1 MVRKRDNRLVPIKY
15 TSREF
20 DTMKN
25 DLVEHAKRYYP
36 DSFQDFN
43 EAGVGSLLLDTVAY
57 VGDILSFYTDF
68 QANESF
74 LPTAL
79 EYDNI
84 IKLGKQMGYKFR
96 GNPASVGT
104 AAFFVVVPVSSTGV
118 GPDTRYMPILRKG
131 SQFRTAEN
139 VGFILDEDIN
149 FADSNNQIIVAQV
162 DDTSGSPTSY
172 AVKAYGTV
180 VSGELTRDIVN
191 VPGYQKLLRIKLSSN
206 RVTEVISVV
215 DREGHTYYEV
225 DNLSQ
230 NTIYKPVTN
239 RNSDT
244 DKVGAIM
251 RPFVV
256 PRRFVMEQ
264 DKRNQTYLQFG
275 FGSETE
281 LKTESILDPRTV
293 TLQRNGKNYVT
304 DPSFDPTRL
313 TETDKLGIS
322 PANTSLTII
331 YRTNTRNNV
340 NVATGRLTKASR
352 PIIDFKNVTELNQA
366 TTRTVRQS
374 IEVNNESPII
384 GDVSTPSSEE
394 LKRRIYDNFA
404 TQNRAV
410 TKLDYV
416 STIYSMPPQFGAIK
430 RAMVVRDDDSFKRNL
445 NIYVIA
451 EGANGKLTQ
460 ANTNLKRNVKTWLNR
475 NRMINDT
482 IDILNARI
490 LNISIDFAIVADQET
505 NKFDILASCIAKIQE
520 KFAVLP
526 DIGEAF
532 YITDIYKVIN
542 DVDGV
547 VDTKRVTVKQKT
559 GARYSD
565 LGFNIRDNMS
575 PDGRY
580 FIIPED
586 VIVEIKFPLEDIKG
600 AIL

>member
-1 MVRKRDNRLVPIKY
+1 MTKKRDNRLVPIKY

-20 DTMKN
+20 DTIKN
-25 DLVEHAKRYYP
+25 DLVEYAKRYYP

-43 EAGVGSLLLDTVAY
+43 EAGVGALLLDTVAY

-68 QANESF
+68 QANESY

-84 IKLGKQMGYKFR
+84 IKLGRQMGFKFR
-96 GNPASVGT
+96 GNPTSTGV
-104 AAFFVVVPVSSTGV
+104 AAFFVVVPVSPTGI
-118 GPDTRYMPILRKG
+118 GPDTRYMPTLRKG
-131 SQFRTAEN
+131 SEFRTTEN
-139 VGFILDEDIN
+139 VGFILDEDVN
-149 FADSNNQIIVAQV
+149 FSDSNNQIIVAQV
-162 DDTSGSPTSY
+162 DDTTGSPSSY
-172 AVKAYGTV
+172 AVKAYGNV
-180 VSGELTRDIVN
+180 VSGELTKDVIN
-191 VPGYQKLLRIKLSSN
+191 VPGYQKFLRIELSSD
-206 RVTEVISVV
+206 RVTEVMSVV
-215 DREGHTYYEV
+215 DQEGHTYYEV

-230 NTIYKPVTN
+230 NVIYKPVTN
-239 RNSDT
+239 KNSDT

-256 PRRFVMEQ
+256 PRRFVVEQ
-264 DKRNQTYLQFG
+264 DKRNSTFLQFG

-281 LKTESILDPRTV
+281 LKTESVLDPRTV
-293 TLQRNGKNYVT
+293 TLKRSGKNYVT
-304 DPSFDPTRL
+304 DPSFDPTKL

-322 PANTSLTII
+322 PASTRLTVI

-340 NVATGRLTKASR
+340 NVATGKLTKPSR
-352 PIIDFKNVTELNQA
+352 AILDFKDIGDLSQDKVIS
-366 TTRTVRQS
+366 VRQS

-384 GDVSTPSSEE
+384 GDVSSPTSEE

-410 TKLDYV
+410 TKLDYI
-416 STIYSMPPQFGAIK
+416 STIYSMPPNFGAIK
-430 RAMVVRDDDSFKRNL
+430 RAMLVRDDDSFKRNL

-451 EGANGKLTQ
+451 EGANGKLAQ
-460 ANTNLKRNVKTWLNR
+460 ASTNLKRNVKTWLNK

-490 LNISIDFAIVADQET
+490 LNISIDFSIVADQET
-505 NKFDILASCIAKIQE
+505 NKFDILASCITKLRE
-520 KFAVLP
+520 RFAVLP

-532 YITDIYKVIN
+532 YITDIYKTIN

-547 VDTKRVTVKQKT
+547 VDTKSVKVRQKS
-559 GARYSD
+559 GARYAD
-565 LGFNIRDNMS
+565 LSYDIRENMS
-575 PDGRY
+575 ADGR
-580 FIIPED
+580 FFVIPED

-600 AIL
+600 VIL

>member
-1 MVRKRDNRLVPIKY
+1 MAKKRDNRLVPIKY

-20 DTMKN
+20 DSIKS
-25 DLVEHAKRYYP
+25 DLIEYAKRYYP

-43 EAGVGSLLLDTVAY
+43 EAGVGALLLDTVAY

-74 LPTAL
+74 LSTAL

-96 GNPASVGT
+96 GNPTSTGV
-104 AAFFVVVPVSSTGV
+104 AAFFVIVPVSPTGV
-118 GPDTRYMPILRKG
+118 GPDTRYMPILRRG
-131 SQFRTAEN
+131 SEFRTTEN
-139 VGFILDEDIN
+139 VGFILDEDVN
-149 FADSNNQIIVAQV
+149 FSDSNNQIIVAQV
-162 DDTSGSPTSY
+162 DDTSGTPTSF
-172 AVKAYGTV
+172 AVKAYGNV
-180 VSGELTRDIVN
+180 VSGELVRDIVN
-191 VPGYQKLLRIKLSSN
+191 VPGYQKFLRIELSSD

-215 DREGHTYYEV
+215 DQEGHTYYEV

-230 NTIYKPVTN
+230 NVIYKPVTN

-244 DKVGAIM
+244 DKVKALM

-256 PRRFVMEQ
+256 PRRFVVEQ
-264 DKRNQTYLQFG
+264 NQRNSTFIQFG

-281 LKTESILDPRTV
+281 LQTQSALDPRNV
-293 TLQRNGKNYVT
+293 TLQRSGKNYIT
-304 DPSFDPTRL
+304 DPSFDPTKL

-322 PANTSLTII
+322 PANTRLTII

-340 NVATGRLTKASR
+340 NVSSGRLTKTSR
-352 PIIDFKNVTELNQA
+352 PILDFNNIADLNQ
-366 TTRTVRQS
+366 TTVRTVRQS

-384 GDVSTPSSEE
+384 GDVSSPTSEE
-394 LKRRIYDNFA
+394 LKRRIYDHFA

-410 TKLDYV
+410 TTLDYV
-416 STIYSMPPQFGAIK
+416 STIYSMPPQFGSIK

-451 EGANGKLTQ
+451 EGANGKLAQ
-460 ANTNLKRNVKTWLNR
+460 ASTNLKRNVKTWLNK

-490 LNISIDFAIVADQET
+490 LNVSIDFAVVVDQET
-505 NKFDILASCIAKIQE
+505 NKFDVLASCITKLRQT
-520 KFAVLP
+520 FAVLP

-532 YITDIYKVIN
+532 YITDVYKALN

-547 VDTKRVTVKQKT
+547 VDVKKVTVKQKS
-559 GARYSD
+559 GARYAD
-565 LGFNIRDNMS
+565 LSYNIRENTAA
-575 PDGRY
+575 DGRY
-580 FIIPED
+580 FVVPED
-586 VIVEIKFPLEDIKG
+586 VIVEIKFPLQDIKG
-600 AIL
+600 AIV

>member
-20 DTMKN
+20 DTIKN

-505 NKFDILASCIAKIQE
+505 NKFDILASCITKIQE

>member
-1 MVRKRDNRLVPIKY
+1 MAKKRDNRLVPIKY

-20 DTMKN
+20 DTIKR
-25 DLVEHAKRYYP
+25 DLIEHAKRYYP
-36 DSFQDFN
+36 NSFQDFN

-57 VGDILSFYTDF
+57 VGDILSFYTDY

-96 GNPASVGT
+96 GNPTSSGV
-104 AAFFVVVPVSSTGV
+104 AAFFVVVPVSPTGI

-131 SQFRTAEN
+131 SEFRTTEN
-139 VGFILDEDIN
+139 VGFILDEDVN

-162 DDTSGSPTSY
+162 DDASGTPTSY
-172 AVKAYGTV
+172 AVKAYGNV
-180 VSGELTRDIVN
+180 VSGELTRDIIS
-191 VPGYQKLLRIKLSSN
+191 VPGYQKFLRIELSSE
-206 RVTEVISVV
+206 RVTEIISVV
-215 DREGHTYYEV
+215 DQEGHNYFEV

-230 NTIYKPVTN
+230 NIIYKPVTN
-239 RNSDT
+239 RNSNT
-244 DKVGAIM
+244 DKVSALM

-256 PRRFVMEQ
+256 PRRFVVEQ
-264 DKRNQTYLQFG
+264 DERNVTYLQFG

-281 LKTESILDPRTV
+281 LKTESVLDPRTV
-293 TLQRNGKNYVT
+293 TLQRTGKNYVT
-304 DPSFDPTRL
+304 DSSFDPAKL

-340 NVATGRLTKASR
+340 NIATGRLTKPSR
-352 PIIDFKNVTELNQA
+352 AILDFNNITELNSD
-366 TTRTVRQS
+366 TIRTVRQS

-384 GDVSTPSSEE
+384 GDVSSPTSQE
-394 LKRRIYDNFA
+394 LKTRIYDNFA

-430 RAMVVRDDDSFKRNL
+430 RAMLVRDDDSFKRNL
-445 NIYVIA
+445 NIYVLA
-451 EGANGKLTQ
+451 EGSNGKLEQ
-460 ANTNLKRNVKTWLNR
+460 ASTNLKRNVKIWLNK

-482 IDILNARI
+482 IDILNGRI

-505 NKFDILASCIAKIQE
+505 NKFDILATCITKLRE
-520 KFAVLP
+520 KFAILP

-532 YITDIYKVIN
+532 FVTDVYKTIN

-547 VDTKRVTVKQKT
+547 VDTKYVKVRQKT
-559 GARYSD
+559 GGLYSD
-565 LGFNIRDNMS
+565 LGFNVRENMS
-575 PDGRY
+575 ADGRY
-580 FIIPED
+580 FVVPED
-586 VIVEIKFPLEDIKG
+586 VIVEVKFPLQDIKG
-600 AIL
+600 VIL

>member
-1 MVRKRDNRLVPIKY
+1 MARKRDNRLVPIKY

-20 DTMKN
+20 DSIKN
-25 DLVEHAKRYYP
+25 DLVEYAKRYYP

-43 EAGVGSLLLDTVAY
+43 EAGVGSLLLDTIAY
-57 VGDILSFYTDF
+57 IGDILSFYVDF

-79 EYDNI
+79 EFDNI
-84 IKLGKQMGYKFR
+84 IKLGRQMGYKFR
-96 GNPASVGT
+96 GNPNAYGT
-104 AAFFVVVPVSSTGV
+104 AAFFVVVPVAPSGI
-118 GPDTRYMPILRKG
+118 GPDTRYMPILRRG
-131 SQFRTAEN
+131 SQFRTVEN
-139 VGFILDEDIN
+139 VGFILNEDVN
-149 FADSNNQIIVAQV
+149 FADSNNQVIVAQV
-162 DDTSGSPTSY
+162 DDTTGTPTSF
-172 AVKAYGTV
+172 AVKAYGEV
-180 VSGELTRDIVN
+180 VSGELVRDIVN
-191 VPGYQKLLRIKLSSN
+191 VPGYQKFLRVQLSSD
-206 RVTEVISVV
+206 RVTEVISVT

-230 NTIYKPVTN
+230 NIIYKPVTN

-244 DKVGAIM
+244 DKVQALM

-256 PRRFVMEQ
+256 PRRFVVEQ
-264 DKRNQTYLQFG
+264 DQTNRTFLQFG

-281 LKTESILDPRTV
+281 LVTESVLDPRTV
-293 TLQRNGKNYVT
+293 TLQRSGKNYVT

-322 PANTSLTII
+322 PANTQLVVI
-331 YRTNTRNNV
+331 YKTNTRNNV
-340 NVATGRLTKASR
+340 NVASGKLTKASR
-352 PIIDFKNVTELNQA
+352 PLLDFTDITSLNA
-366 TTRTVRQS
+366 DTVRS
-374 IEVNNESPII
+374 VRASVEVTNESPII
-384 GDVSTPSSEE
+384 GDVSFPSSEE

-410 TKLDYV
+410 TKMDYI

-451 EGANGKLTQ
+451 EGANGKLAQ
-460 ANTNLKRNVKTWLNR
+460 ANTTLKRNVKTWLNK

-490 LNISIDFAIVADQET
+490 LNVSIDFSIVADSET
-505 NKFDILASCIAKIQE
+505 NKFDILASCVTKLQE

-532 YITDIYKVIN
+532 YITDIYKVLN
-542 DVDGV
+542 EVDGV
-547 VDTKRVTVKQKT
+547 VDTKNVSVKQKVGT
-559 GARYSD
+559 RYAD
-565 LGFNIRDNMS
+565 LGFNIKENMS
-575 PDGRY
+575 ADGRY
-580 FIIPED
+580 FVIPED
-586 VIVEIKFPLEDIKG
+586 VVIEVKFPLEDIKG
-600 AIL
+600 VVL

>member
-1 MVRKRDNRLVPIKY
+1 MAKKRDNRLVPIKY

-20 DTMKN
+20 DSIKI
-25 DLVEHAKRYYP
+25 DLVEYAKRYYP

-57 VGDILSFYTDF
+57 IGDILSFYTDF

-74 LPTAL
+74 LQTAL
-79 EYDNI
+79 EYNNI
-84 IKLGKQMGYKFR
+84 IKLGKQMGFKFR
-96 GNPASVGT
+96 GNPTSTGT
-104 AAFFVVVPVSSTGV
+104 AAFFVVVPVSPTGI

-131 SQFRTAEN
+131 SEFRTVQN
-139 VGFILDEDIN
+139 VGFLLDEDIN
-149 FADSNNQIIVAQV
+149 FADSDNQIIVAQV
-162 DDTSGSPTSY
+162 DDTSGAPSSY

-180 VSGELTRDIVN
+180 VSGELARDIVN
-191 VPGYQKLLRIKLSSN
+191 VPGYQKLLRIELSSN
-206 RVTEVISVV
+206 RVAEVLTVV
-215 DREGHTYYEV
+215 DREGHSYYEV

-230 NTIYKPVTN
+230 NVIYKSVTN
-239 RNSDT
+239 RNSNT
-244 DKVGAIM
+244 DKVSAIM

-256 PRRFVMEQ
+256 PRRFVVEQ
-264 DKRNQTYLQFG
+264 DEIDRTYLQFG

-281 LKTESILDPRTV
+281 LKTESVLDPRTV
-293 TLQRNGKNYVT
+293 TLQRSGKNYVT
-304 DPSFDPTRL
+304 DPSFDPTKL

-322 PANTSLTII
+322 PANTAITVV

-340 NVATGRLTKASR
+340 NVATGKLTKASR
-352 PIIDFKNVTELNQA
+352 AIFDFKDVANLNQS
-366 TTRTVRQS
+366 TMNTIRRS
-374 IEVNNESPII
+374 IEVNNESPVV
-384 GDVSTPSSEE
+384 GDVSAPSSEE

-451 EGANGKLTQ
+451 EGANGKLAQ
-460 ANTNLKRNVKTWLNR
+460 ANTNLKRNVKTWLNK

-505 NKFDILASCIAKIQE
+505 NKFDILSSCIE
-520 KFAVLP
+520 RLRRHYEVLP

-532 YITDIYKVIN
+532 YITDIYKIIN

-547 VDTKRVTVKQKT
+547 VDTKRVAVKQKT
-559 GARYSD
+559 GGRYSD
-565 LGFNIRDNMS
+565 LGFNIRENMS

-580 FIIPED
+580 FTIPED
-586 VIVEIKFPLEDIKG
+586 VIVEIKFPLQDIKG

>member
-1 MVRKRDNRLVPIKY
+1 MARKRDNRLVPIKY

-20 DTMKN
+20 DTIKN
-25 DLVEHAKRYYP
+25 DLVEYAKRYYP

-74 LPTAL
+74 LTTAL

-84 IKLGKQMGYKFR
+84 IKLGKQMGFKFR
-96 GNPASVGT
+96 GNPTSTGVAS
-104 AAFFVVVPVSSTGV
+104 FFVVVPVSPDGV

-131 SQFRTAEN
+131 SEFRTTEN
-139 VGFILDEDIN
+139 IGFILDEDIN
-149 FADSNNQIIVAQV
+149 FADSNNQVIVAQV
-162 DDTSGSPTSY
+162 DDTTGSPTSY
-172 AVKAYGTV
+172 AVKAYGNV

-191 VPGYQKLLRIKLSSN
+191 VPGYQKLLRIQLSSDKI
-206 RVTEVISVV
+206 TEIISVT
-215 DREGHTYYEV
+215 DKEGHTYYEV

-230 NTIYKPVTN
+230 NVIYKPVTN

-244 DKVGAIM
+244 EKVGAIM

-264 DKRNQTYLQFG
+264 DQRNRTYLQFG

-281 LKTESILDPRTV
+281 LKTESVLDPRTV
-293 TLQRNGKNYVT
+293 TLQRSGKNYVT
-304 DPSFDPTRL
+304 DPSFDPTKL

-340 NVATGRLTKASR
+340 NVSTGRLTKASR
-352 PIIDFKNVTELNQA
+352 PILDFKNVTELSQD
-366 TTRTVRQS
+366 TLRTVRQS

-384 GDVSTPSSEE
+384 GDVSTPTSEE

-451 EGANGKLTQ
+451 EGANGKLAQ
-460 ANTNLKRNVKTWLNR
+460 ANTTLKRNVKTWLNR

-490 LNISIDFAIVADQET
+490 LNISIDFSIVADQET
-505 NKFDILASCIAKIQE
+505 NKFDILASCITKLKE
-520 KFAVLP
+520 RFAVLP

-532 YITDIYKVIN
+532 YITDIYKIIN

-547 VDTKRVTVKQKT
+547 VDTKGVTVKQKT
-559 GARYSD
+559 GARYAD

-575 PDGRY
+575 SDGRY
-580 FIIPED
+580 FVVPED
-586 VIVEIKFPLEDIKG
+586 VIVEIKFPLQDIKG
-600 AIL
+600 VIL